1 MLICSHT
8 PYILSPIQRTIIRAS
23 NQDLQAGLLMTKPS
37 KPLDRIDCDLISL
50 LQKDGRISNIDIAK
64 KIKVSEGTVRS
75 RLNRLIKNE
84 IIQIVAVSNPIKL
97 GFNIVGHLR
106 ISVDLS
112 RMDQVVE
119 HLKAIDMLWFIVATT
134 GGTTGIDAEFIAKD
148 LDEFNTLILN
158 KISEI
163 EGVTKIET
171 TLTLEFLKRRYDWGT
186 AK

>member
-1 MLICSHT
+1 MKKRI
-8 PYILSPIQRTIIRAS
+8 
-23 NQDLQAGLLMTKPS
+23 

-64 KIKVSEGTVRS
+64 KINISEGTVRS

-97 GFNIVGHLR
+97 GFNIVGHVR
-106 ISVDLS
+106 ISVDNTM
-112 RMDQVVE
+112 MDRVMSQ
-119 HLKAIDMLWFIVATT
+119 LKEIDMLWFIVATT
-134 GGTTGIDAEFIAKD
+134 GANTGIDAEFIAKD
-148 LDEFNTLILN
+148 LDEFNESILG
-158 KISEI
+158 KIREI

-186 AK
+186 ANNLNGQP